1 MCDALDGRL
10 GSGSGREEFGFNIKE
25 RIDDGMY
32 DALDDRL
39 GDGSGRESSDLM
51 DKSKS
56 MMECMMHLM
65 TDLGM
70 APGGRVRICWTRVNR

>member
-1 MCDALDGRL
+1 MSDALDDTL

-39 GDGSGRESSDLM
+39 GDGSGS
-51 DKSKS
+51 
-56 MMECMMHLM
+56 ECC
-65 TDLGM
+65 TCCNSF
-70 APGGRVRICWTRVNR
+70 PRVVIQFQLWSLSYIC

>member
-1 MCDALDGRL
+1 MHAGCFVASLFCFDTL

-39 GDGSGRESSDLM
+39 GDGSESQ
-51 DKSKS
+51 
-56 MMECMMHLM
+56 CC
-65 TDLGM
+65 TCCN
-70 APGGRVRICWTRVNR
+70 AFPRVVSQFQLWSLSYIG

>member
-1 MCDALDGRL
+1 
-10 GSGSGREEFGFNIKE
+10 
-25 RIDDGMY
+25 MY

-39 GDGSGRESSDLM
+39 GSGSGRKSSDLIE
-51 DKSKS
+51 KNKS

-70 APGGRVRICWTRVNR
+70 APGVLYVL